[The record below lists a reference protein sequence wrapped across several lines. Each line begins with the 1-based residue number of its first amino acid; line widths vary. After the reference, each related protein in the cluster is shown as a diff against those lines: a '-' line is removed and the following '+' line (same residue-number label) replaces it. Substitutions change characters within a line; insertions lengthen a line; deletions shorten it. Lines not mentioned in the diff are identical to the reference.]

1 MFIKRLYVQ
10 NFRNL
15 KEQEIEFSKN
25 LNIIIGENGQGKT
38 NLIEAIYILSTTK
51 SFRTSKKEE
60 LIRWGEERAVSFV
73 EVERDESTA
82 TLSLEISKAKTRLL
96 RNEEEIKRDLST
108 LTTVSFFPSDLE
120 IVKGGPSERRRFI
133 DKLIVDLYPETLNY
147 FFSYQ
152 RALAQKNRLLK
163 EPIQNI
169 EAIEVYNKILIEKG
183 EKIADLRSSVSTLL
197 TEAATKE
204 LELLKSPEQALRVI
218 YERSHFDET
227 KWKIELSAKISLFGP
242 HREDLRFELGGVDS
256 RAYASQGQTRTVL
269 LALMLSSIKLI
280 EEKRKT
286 SPVVLLDDVDSEL
299 DEKRRSSFFDHISSS
314 NRQVIITGPGG
325 RHLEDLPG
333 KQLRIQ
339 DGHWIKP

>member
-1 MFIKRLYVQ
+1 MLIKRLYVQ

-15 KEQEIEFSKN
+15 KEQEISFSKN
-25 LNIIIGENGQGKT
+25 LNILIGENGQGKT

-60 LIRWGEERAVSFV
+60 LIKWGEERAISFV

-82 TLSLEISKAKTRLL
+82 TLSLEITKAKTKFL

-120 IVKGGPSERRRFI
+120 IIKGAPSERRRFI
-133 DKLIVDLYPETLNY
+133 DKLIVDLYPETLSQ
-147 FFSYQ
+147 FFAYQ

-163 EPIQNI
+163 EPHQNLS
-169 EAIEVYNKILIEKG
+169 AIEVYNKILIDNG
-183 EKIADLRSSVSTLL
+183 EKIGELRKAASSLL
-197 TEAATKE
+197 TESSTRE
-204 LELLKSPEQALRVI
+204 LELLKSPEQTLNVV
-218 YERSHFDET
+218 YEPSFFDET
-227 KWKIELSAKISLFGP
+227 KMKAELSARVSLFGP
-242 HREDLRFELGGVDS
+242 HRDDLRFELGGVDS
-256 RAYASQGQTRTVL
+256 RAYASQGQTRSVL
-269 LALMLSSIKLI
+269 LALKLSSIKLI

-299 DEKRRSSFFDHISSS
+299 DEKRRSSFFEHISSS
-314 NRQVIITGPGG
+314 DRQVIITGPRG

-333 KQLRIQ
+333 KQLHIQ
-339 DGHWIKP
+339 DGHWIKH